1 MHMHVFKKPLL
12 LVKTTQWSKLRHLL
26 TFFCIFGSHCSSSEY
41 KLGFLY

>member
-26 TFFCIFGSHCSSSEY
+26 TFFFA
-41 KLGFLY
+41 FLVLIAVVLNIS